1 MRRAIVFT
9 IFRKEIIE
17 TLRDR
22 RTLIFSFVLPVLLYP
37 VLSLSLAKVQES
49 HVVAQQ
55 AKVSTIAAW
64 GEVTPELQDWL
75 RKTNFMIRA
84 EAGKHLPAD
93 LARELPTLKP
103 PASEDR
109 KSTRLNSSH

>member
-9 IFRKEIIE
+9 IFRKEILE

-84 EAGKHLPAD
+84 EAEIGRAHV
-93 LARELPTLKP
+93 
-103 PASEDR
+103 
-109 KSTRLNSSH
+109 